1 MAMRSLLICA
11 IMGGFIVSS
20 LPFSPPQAEAS
31 QTTVKKKNK
40 RADEKKQKHENG
52 KKRYPW
58 GSPNAGWDDRCIFY
72 YDTYDGWI
80 PPYCRPYGR
89 TY

>member
-1 MAMRSLLICA
+1 MAMRYLLICT
-11 IMGGFIVSS
+11 ILGGFITSTLS
-20 LPFSPPQAEAS
+20 FSPPPAEAA

-40 RADEKKQKHENG
+40 QAGEKKQQQHTKG
-52 KKRYPW
+52 KYPW
-58 GSPNAGWDDRCIFY
+58 GSPNAGWEDRCIFF

>member
-1 MAMRSLLICA
+1 MAMRHLLICV
-11 IMGGFIVSS
+11 MLGGFIVSGV
-20 LPFSPPQAEAS
+20 PFTAPQALAA
-31 QTTVKKKNK
+31 QTTVKKKSK
-40 RADEKKQKHENG
+40 QLDEKKQEKHV
-52 KKRYPW
+52 KKKYPW
-58 GSPNAGWDDRCIFY
+58 GSPNAGWEDRCVFF